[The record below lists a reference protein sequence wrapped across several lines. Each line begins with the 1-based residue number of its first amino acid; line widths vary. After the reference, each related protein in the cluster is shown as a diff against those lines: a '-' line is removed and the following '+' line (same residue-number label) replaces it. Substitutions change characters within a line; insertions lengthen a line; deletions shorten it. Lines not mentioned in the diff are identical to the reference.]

1 MSKDIVRWGVLGAA
15 QFALNHMAPAIHA
28 AKGAELAAL
37 ATRNSDKAKGFQA
50 FAPGLRV
57 HESYEALLADP
68 EIDAVYIPLPNHLH
82 VEWSIRALE
91 AGKAV
96 LCEKPVGM
104 EVHEIDRLIA
114 VRDRTGMLAA
124 EAFMIVHH
132 PQWKRAQHLLAEGA
146 VGELIQVN
154 AVFSYFN
161 DDAGNIRNQATA
173 GGGGLRDIGVYI
185 LGGTRFATGQEP
197 EQLDHARL
205 SMQGGIDLVAEMA
218 FRFPGFGFQGYV
230 STRMAPRQEVHF
242 HGDKAVLSLTC
253 PFNAGVFD
261 QAELRLAR
269 NDKSVVIERFPG
281 VNQYVLQVEAFVRTL
296 LDGVPFDWTLE
307 QARGTQAMID
317 DVLATAV

>member
-1 MSKDIVRWGVLGAA
+1 MSNEIVRWGILGAA

-28 AKGAELAAL
+28 AKGAELVAL
-37 ATRNSDKAKGFQA
+37 ATRNGDKANGFRA

-104 EVHEIDRLIA
+104 DVYEIDRLIA

-132 PQWKRAQHLLAEGA
+132 PQWKRAQRLLAEGA
-146 VGELIQVN
+146 VGELAQVN

-161 DDAGNIRNQATA
+161 DDAGNIRNQAAA

-197 EQLDHARL
+197 AHLDHARL
-205 SMQGGIDLVAEMA
+205 SMQEGIDLVAEMA

-269 NDKSVVIERFPG
+269 NDKSVVVERFPG
-281 VNQYVLQVEAFVRTL
+281 VNQYVLQVEAFARTL